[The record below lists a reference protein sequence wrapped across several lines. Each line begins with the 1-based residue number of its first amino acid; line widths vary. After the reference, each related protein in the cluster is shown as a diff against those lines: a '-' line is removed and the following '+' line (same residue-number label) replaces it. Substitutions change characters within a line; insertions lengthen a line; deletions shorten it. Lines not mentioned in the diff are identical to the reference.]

1 MSNFADNL
9 LSQLK
14 KIDDSLGDIR
24 LSSAVYNSNLGRL
37 EITCVSDVAVNSDGV
52 EFLTNSF
59 KKQLPVAVD
68 VFVDCKKSICDKQIA
83 KTAIYKYIC
92 DNCFAVAHLI
102 EESDIKVLSADKT
115 VTYEISLTNEI
126 ADFFARTSVMQELE
140 EYLRRNFS
148 NNFDGRILNVQ
159 KQEKTQEFEI
169 ETVTG
174 DSLESAYTRFI
185 KVSSVMKYCDD
196 KLYDMATYIADGEN
210 TLGPVYFAGIVVSKE
225 ERQSKNGN
233 TYYILTLDDKSGK
246 ISGRF
251 FTRDKNK
258 LKKLEKVEVG
268 SIIIVRGENDLFNDR
283 PSLMIRGFHFCE
295 FPENYKVIEKP
306 SKPIPSKYTL
316 VFPKQSEITKQD
328 NFFTEEFEYP
338 SEVKNTVYT
347 VVDIEST
354 GTDVLNDKVTEIGAV
369 KIVNGKIVEEFQT
382 LINPEVHISD
392 KIVQLTG
399 IDDELVKFSPTV
411 DKVFPDFM
419 KFLGDSVFVAHN
431 ADFDY
436 RFLKNVGKS
445 LGYLIK
451 NDCIDT
457 LALSRKVL
465 PQLSHHKLN
474 NVCDYYGIVFHH
486 HRALSDAFA
495 TAEMFLE
502 LKKTQSQQTVNK

>member
-9 LSQLK
+9 ISQLK
-14 KIDDSLGDIR
+14 KIDDTLGDIR

-37 EITCVSDVAVNSDGV
+37 EITCVSDVAINSDGI
-52 EFLTNSF
+52 EFLVNSF
-59 KKQLPVAVD
+59 KKQLPSGIE
-68 VFVDCKKSICDKQIA
+68 VFVECKKSICDKQIA
-83 KTAIYKYIC
+83 KRAILKYLN
-92 DNCFAVAHLI
+92 DNCFAVAHMI
-102 EESDIKVLSADKT
+102 EEKDVNVLNAEKK
-115 VTYEISLTNEI
+115 VTYELSLTSEI
-126 ADFFARTSVMQELE
+126 ADFFVRTSVFQEME
-140 EYLRRNFS
+140 SYLSRQYS
-148 NNFDGRILNVQ
+148 NNFDGRILNVE
-159 KQEKTQEFEI
+159 KEEKTQEFEI
-169 ETVTG
+169 ETIS
-174 DSLESAYTRFI
+174 DSSLESLYTRFI
-185 KVSSVMKYCDD
+185 KVNNVMKYCDD

-225 ERQSKNGN
+225 EKQSKNGN
-233 TYYILTLDDKSGK
+233 TYYMLTLDDKSGK

-268 SIIIVRGENDLFNDR
+268 SIIIIRGENELYNDR
-283 PSLMIRGFHFCE
+283 PSLTIKGFHFCE
-295 FPENYKVIEKP
+295 FPENFKIIEKP

-316 VFPKQSEITKQD
+316 VFPKKCEVVKQD
-328 NFFTEEFEYP
+328 NFFTQEFNYP
-338 SEVKNTVYT
+338 DEVKNTVFT

-354 GTDVLNDKVTEIGAV
+354 GTDILNDKITEIGAV
-369 KIVNGKIVEEFQT
+369 KIVNGKITEEFQT

-399 IDDELVKFSPTV
+399 IDDELVKNAPII
-411 DKVFPDFM
+411 DKIFPDFM

-436 RFLKNVGKS
+436 RFLKNAGKA
-445 LGYLIK
+445 LGYAIK
-451 NDCIDT
+451 NDCVDT

-465 PQLSHHKLN
+465 PGLSHHKLN

-502 LKKTQSQQTVNK
+502 LKKDKKSYN